1 MNREYSLSQ
10 AFKMTSVF
18 INISILILAF
28 LSMECVAWF
37 AHKYIMHGL
46 GWFLHKD
53 HHQKEI
59 EGFFEKNDFFF
70 LIFAIPGILCLLFG
84 SLYYSNPLLM
94 IGSGITLYGAAY
106 FLVHDIFIHQRLK
119 IFRNSDSVYLR
130 AIRRAHKMHHKHLT
144 KHDGESFGMLW
155 VPIKYFKE
163 ALKANQ

>member
-1 MNREYSLSQ
+1 M
-10 AFKMTSVF
+10 
-18 INISILILAF
+18 INILTNIAILIFTF
-28 LSMECVAWF
+28 LIMECVAWLS
-37 AHKYIMHGL
+37 HKYIMHGL

-84 SLYYSNPLLM
+84 SFYNNLPLIM
-94 IGSGITLYGAAY
+94 VGTGITLYGATY
-106 FLVHDIFIHQRLK
+106 FLVHDIVIHQRFK
-119 IFRNSDSVYLR
+119 AFRNFDSFYLR

-163 ALKANQ
+163 AMKSSQK